1 MQYYTPDKSVNSSL
15 PVGLLTREVLTFHYG
30 ISFPC
35 QPGESDKLFLHQC
48 WHRALA
54 VSLVEV
60 SALRLPNMPGGIA
73 HEAFKEDTG
82 LLRQV

>member
-1 MQYYTPDKSVNSSL
+1 MNSYLPLVNR
-15 PVGLLTREVLTFHYG
+15 VNM
-30 ISFPC
+30 SFNNMCFTC

-48 WHRALA
+48 WHRAVA

-73 HEAFKEDTG
+73 HEAFKEDSG